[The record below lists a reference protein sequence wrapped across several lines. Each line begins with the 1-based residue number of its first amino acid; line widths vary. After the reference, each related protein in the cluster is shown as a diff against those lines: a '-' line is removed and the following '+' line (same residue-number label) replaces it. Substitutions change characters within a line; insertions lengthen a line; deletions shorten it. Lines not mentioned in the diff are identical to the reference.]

1 MRKQDDFHL
10 LTFIKEDV
18 IGTENTF
25 YAWAVLFAVLGILA
39 MGFVVSSPKVSF
51 HGIAGSRET
60 NVNFDYPVEVHR
72 VLVNPGQKVQKNEL
86 LLEITAES
94 KAKKYIFAET
104 DGIVGS
110 VNFNKGEKAPAFSSL
125 VTVSPEGP
133 TYVQGFVH
141 EALNSDLDVGSPVT
155 VSSLTGNR
163 GSVKGR
169 VAGVGGRIV
178 PMPERFNS
186 NGMAGKLFY
195 GREVLVEIESNNK
208 LLLGERVV
216 ISPDTYWLQSFVA
229 KADPS
234 VARRVNPAT
243 TMSQPQQ
250 VKVAPGLRNLVH
262 LELSGAS
269 YMEDMKKY
277 LVVSDDPGKKNPPYL
292 FLLNDDGEVEEPPLP
307 IPGVKKMK
315 DAESI
320 SSEGEYSYVMSS
332 LWAKGHERK
341 EAGSQFIRFRRKGL
355 EFSATEVID
364 FAGILRKLLFAS
376 RDPVVLELMRH
387 KDRPIEVEA
396 HAVLQGDL
404 YLALKAPL
412 LDNDDSVILRI
423 RDVSRLFE
431 KNGADSTI
439 EPWKKLRFSEE
450 GHRVSDLVFAHGTIY
465 MTTTRKKQDGGSL
478 WKLGHADVTP
488 KLVRQFPSL
497 RPEGVAYNPQKQ
509 LLLVTFDGGNEQPSH
524 YLFVGVP
531 GQSERN

>member
-1 MRKQDDFHL
+1 MNKQDDFHL
-10 LTFIKEDV
+10 LRFIKEDV

-60 NVNFDYPVEVHR
+60 NVNFDYPVEIHR
-72 VLVNPGQKVQKNEL
+72 VLVNPGQKVHKGEL
-86 LLEITAES
+86 LLEITAEG
-94 KAKKYIFAET
+94 KAKEYIFAET

-110 VNFNKGEKAPAFSSL
+110 VSFNKGEKAPPFSSL
-125 VTVSPEGP
+125 VTISPEGP

-141 EALNSDLDVGSPVT
+141 EALNSDIDVGSPVT

-186 NGMAGKLFY
+186 NGSTGKLFY
-195 GREVLVEIESNNK
+195 GREVLVEIEGSNR

-216 ISPDTYWLQSFVA
+216 IKPDTYWLQSFVA

-234 VARRVNPAT
+234 ATPRVNPAT

-341 EAGSQFIRFRRKGL
+341 EAGSQFIRFKRKGL

-364 FAGILRKLLFAS
+364 FAPVLRRLLFAS
-376 RDPVVLELMRH
+376 RDPVILELMRH

-423 RDVSRLFE
+423 RDVNRLFA
-431 KNGADSTI
+431 KNGEDSTI

-450 GHRVSDLVFAHGTIY
+450 GHRVSDMVIAQGTVY
-465 MTTTRKKQDGGSL
+465 VTTTRKKQDGGAL
-478 WKLGHADVTP
+478 WKLGQADAAP
-488 KLVRQFPSL
+488 KLVRQFLSL
-497 RPEGVAYNPQKQ
+497 RPEGVAFNPQKQ
-509 LLLVTFDGGNEQPSH
+509 LLLVTFDGGNDSPSH
-524 YLFVGVP
+524 YLFVGIP
-531 GQSERN
+531 GEKN